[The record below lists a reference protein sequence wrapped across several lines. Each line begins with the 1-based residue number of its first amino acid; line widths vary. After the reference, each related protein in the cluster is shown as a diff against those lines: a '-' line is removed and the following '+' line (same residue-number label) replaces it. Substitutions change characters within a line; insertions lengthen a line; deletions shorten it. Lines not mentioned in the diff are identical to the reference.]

1 MNEIQI
7 WGIKINPIRKV
18 DIIKLIDKHLI
29 EGDGLF
35 QLTGVNPETI
45 AKAQDNFELT
55 NSINNSNIVNID
67 NMLVVTTLRIL
78 GYKIPERAA
87 CPDIFEMLLALSNS
101 KGYTVYFLGSKEEI
115 LRTMVAKLKVKYPE
129 LKIVGSRNG
138 YFCNASEELLIVE
151 EISKIKPDMVFIALP
166 TPQKELFISHYK
178 NNLGVRFAFG
188 VGGVFDVQAGKVKR
202 APLWMRNIGL
212 EGLHRMIQN
221 PADYGARY
229 KTLYLPF
236 IKLFFR
242 ELFKKNRI

>member
-1 MNEIQI
+1 
-7 WGIKINPIRKV
+7 
-18 DIIKLIDKHLI
+18 
-29 EGDGLF
+29 
-35 QLTGVNPETI
+35 
-45 AKAQDNFELT
+45 
-55 NSINNSNIVNID
+55 
-67 NMLVVTTLRIL
+67 
-78 GYKIPERAA
+78 
-87 CPDIFEMLLALSNS
+87 
-101 KGYTVYFLGSKEEI
+101 
-115 LRTMVAKLKVKYPE
+115 MVAKLKVKYPE